1 LERIYRS
8 WFPESAV
15 KMRFDQPFGV
25 EVPLYCQ
32 SMTITNHA
40 RHPFLRRA
48 SAVLIVFAAFLGG
61 CQTDDNRGDDS
72 GNESSAN
79 GADSSVTIVNLGGT
93 TVPDTPGEAVWLSF
107 KNRAEEAS
115 AGRLELR
122 PLIYGQLGS
131 EEQLLSGLR
140 RGRIQFANLSAQVTS
155 TVVPELALLYAPFLF
170 DSAEEADF
178 VYDTYLTEV
187 YRELLAQKNL
197 HLITWYEI
205 GFHSVYAK
213 SPIILPSDANGKRFR
228 VSSSLNA
235 RLFAEAIGADVI
247 PLGFG
252 DIVSSL
258 QTGLI
263 EAGENS
269 VSLYARTGIADE
281 APEYT
286 QTRHAFGVS
295 VIVADRKWWLALNDA
310 DREILRDSF
319 PAISESRRLTRAQ
332 DVADLQDAELSIRV
346 HELTAG
352 QRAEWKQA
360 TAGVTDELLDTL
372 GGRSREIYELIRK
385 GKAEYGA
392 SRP

>member
-1 LERIYRS
+1 MGNSNLTR
-8 WFPESAV
+8 
-15 KMRFDQPFGV
+15 DPFGRTAAA
-25 EVPLYCQ
+25 LIALC
-32 SMTITNHA
+32 A
-40 RHPFLRRA
+40 G
-48 SAVLIVFAAFLGG
+48 AVAG
-61 CQTDDNRGDDS
+61 CGTGDDPVP
-72 GNESSAN
+72 GDA
-79 GADSSVTIVNLGGT
+79 GPAQAVIVNLGGT
-93 TVPDTPGEAVWLSF
+93 TVPDTPGEAVWLAF
-107 KNRAEEAS
+107 EAQAEAAS

-170 DSAEEADF
+170 DSAEQADF
-178 VYDTYLTEV
+178 VYDTYLTDI
-187 YRELLAQKNL
+187 YRELLAQQKL
-197 HLITWYEI
+197 HLLTWYEI

-213 SPIILPSDANGKRFR
+213 NPIILPADAAGRRFR

-252 DIVSSL
+252 EIVSGL

-269 VSLYARTGIADE
+269 ISLYARTGIADE

-295 VIVADRKWWLALNDA
+295 VIVADKQWWDGLDDA
-310 DREILRDSF
+310 DRDVLRDSF
-319 PAISESRRLTRAQ
+319 PTIEESRRLTRRQ
-332 DVADLQDAELSIRV
+332 DIEDLQDPQIGIRL
-346 HELTAG
+346 HRLTPE
-352 QRAEWKQA
+352 QREEWKRA
-360 TAGVTDELLDTL
+360 TADVTRKLIDSL
-372 GGRSREIYELIRK
+372 GGRSREIYDLIVR
-385 GKAEYGA
+385 GKAEFAATGK
-392 SRP
+392 

>member
-1 LERIYRS
+1 
-8 WFPESAV
+8 
-15 KMRFDQPFGV
+15 
-25 EVPLYCQ
+25 
-32 SMTITNHA
+32 MTITNDTGRRSLTLA
-40 RHPFLRRA
+40 IPEFATSLFTVLVFLA
-48 SAVLIVFAAFLGG
+48 LATLLTG
-61 CQTDDNRGDDS
+61 CDS
-72 GNESSAN
+72 GDGPAPDSA
-79 GADSSVTIVNLGGT
+79 GTAVTVVNLGGT

-107 KNRAEEAS
+107 KDRAEQAS
-115 AGRLELR
+115 RGRLELR

-170 DSAEEADF
+170 DSAAEADF
-178 VYDTYLTEV
+178 VYDRYLTEI
-187 YRELLAQKNL
+187 YRELLAEKNL

-205 GFHSVYAK
+205 GFHSVYGKA
-213 SPIILPSDANGKRFR
+213 PIILPADAAGKRFR
-228 VSSSLNA
+228 VSSGLNA

-252 DIVSSL
+252 EIVSSL

-269 VSLYARTGIADE
+269 ISLYARTGIADE

-295 VIVADRKWWLALNDA
+295 VIVVDRKWWLALDES
-310 DREILRDSF
+310 DRAVLQEAF
-319 PAISESRRLTRAQ
+319 PKIAESRRLTRAQ
-332 DVADLQDAELSIRV
+332 DETDLRDPEVGIRV
-346 HELTAG
+346 HELTAA
-352 QRAEWKQA
+352 QRDEWKRA
-360 TAGVTDELLDTL
+360 TAGVTQKLIDSI
-372 GGRSREIYELIRK
+372 GGRSREIHELIRA
-385 GKAEYGA
+385 GKDEYAA